1 MPRSESISVA
11 DAFTIAETG
20 TVPFRFSGAPQPP
33 FAPAPVGAA
42 ISPLRLPT
50 GGDMQMRRGRPVKRK
65 TQQTQDANPS
75 PPSSPSQAM
84 QPLGSLQQSQD
95 PSKMF
100 PHIRYNIVQNHKEL
114 VTVDIQK
121 LIDNIVFLHNE
132 LQNINRRLYP
142 LKQQYDEYTTQIS
155 NKYRQQYEKLEREF
169 FEAKQALDVKQ
180 YAYEQIKN
188 QWYMDAEKMNLQ
200 YQKKTNVDT
209 TDHEAR
215 RNQMIKYQ
223 NELKDKLG
231 VIETKTINKLKGK
244 LPPSELTLH
253 NSILRDIRE
262 IKRQMFINDGLWAA
276 NVPKQGLFN
285 RTMPRK

>member
-1 MPRSESISVA
+1 
-11 DAFTIAETG
+11 
-20 TVPFRFSGAPQPP
+20 
-33 FAPAPVGAA
+33 
-42 ISPLRLPT
+42 
-50 GGDMQMRRGRPVKRK
+50 
-65 TQQTQDANPS
+65 
-75 PPSSPSQAM
+75 
-84 QPLGSLQQSQD
+84 
-95 PSKMF
+95 MF

-142 LKQQYDEYTTQIS
+142 LKQQYDSFTTQIS

-169 FEAKQALDVKQ
+169 FEAKQALDAKQ

-223 NELKDKLG
+223 MN
-231 VIETKTINKLKGK
+231 
-244 LPPSELTLH
+244 
-253 NSILRDIRE
+253 
-262 IKRQMFINDGLWAA
+262 
-276 NVPKQGLFN
+276 
-285 RTMPRK
+285 